1 MLFQVENVEQS
12 FDLINSKPKPL
23 AAYLFS
29 NNEQLKTKFVNN
41 VSAGG
46 MLVNDTI
53 LHVSWPCISFS
64 LISNSLK
71 NLLCDFKWRSS
82 LLLICCNIAG
92 YYSLQFL
99 HYRLGELG
107 KAGWDAIMEIFPS
120 TLSAIRSQFSTEV
133 SMQTHQSGTHH
144 TLPRN

>member
-1 MLFQVENVEQS
+1 MEQS

-53 LHVSWPCISFS
+53 LHVSRPIH
-64 LISNSLK
+64 
-71 NLLCDFKWRSS
+71 
-82 LLLICCNIAG
+82 A
-92 YYSLQFL
+92 Y
-99 HYRLGELG
+99 H
-107 KAGWDAIMEIFPS
+107 AILF
-120 TLSAIRSQFSTEV
+120 
-133 SMQTHQSGTHH
+133 
-144 TLPRN
+144 